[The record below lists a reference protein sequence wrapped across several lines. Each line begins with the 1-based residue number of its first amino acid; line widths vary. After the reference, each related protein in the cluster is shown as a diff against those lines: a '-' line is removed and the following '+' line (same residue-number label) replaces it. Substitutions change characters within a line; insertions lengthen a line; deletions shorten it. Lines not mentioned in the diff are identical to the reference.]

1 MDLLPSSHAEFSS
14 SKYWDSFFKK
24 RGQAAFEWYGE
35 YPELSQVLHKYI
47 KPVDK
52 VLVVGC
58 GNSRLSEQLYDIGYY
73 NIINIDI
80 SDIVIKQM
88 KSRNAEKRPKMV
100 YQNMDMLNMEYT
112 DSEFNVVLDKGT
124 LDALMTDDTPD
135 VQEQVNKM
143 FAEINR
149 ILKIGGRYICIS
161 LAQGHILQKLLTY
174 FPDEGWMVR
183 VHKVEQNISSDTT
196 KRDFQLPTFA
206 FVCTKFKSVPQMENK
221 LLEVCMDDSGK
232 LNRVKTTLDVM
243 KAVEEQQHYAMIR
256 QSLVNKSHID
266 EDISLDLCVSSSDIP
281 RYTLH
286 IVDNLHAR
294 RHHQIF
300 AVFIVP
306 QGRETEWLFGDREGR
321 KQLADSAGFKRLIVV
336 LLHREHKYDNMDSIK
351 SELSSKVMEL
361 SPTGMDRQLQ
371 VPFLSVGQDIGQRTI
386 KYEGH
391 SALSGKFVVE
401 DVEGDNKQILRR
413 LVFYSNKNI
422 VQSESRLIQEIKRKA
437 KSRKKKTLVVV
448 DHSYLAC
455 QHHVA
460 MVSGISLY
468 QCFTSSVGKVHQN
481 LCILDHWLQ
490 VGLVPHHSE
499 RTGTRLAD
507 CPIIRRLFP
516 DAKTP
521 YKGAAQLG
529 LISVDVVELDSAIVE
544 VATKWFGFVEDER
557 MKIYVG
563 DGLKFIENKA
573 LQGSENVYDIIMFD
587 IDSKDKTRGISS
599 PPTEFIQ
606 KDFLEKVA
614 KILHD
619 NGLFILNLVCRDK
632 ELKKSILDDLKII
645 FPRIYCN
652 KIEDEVNEIIYIS
665 KQGDIEKHEMS
676 KIVQQSKDN
685 AKHLETVAR
694 QHTDTWDS
702 DVDLASQLDNLE
714 IF

>member
-468 QCFTSSVGKVHQN
+468 QCFTSS
-481 LCILDHWLQ
+481 
-490 VGLVPHHSE
+490 
-499 RTGTRLAD
+499 
-507 CPIIRRLFP
+507 
-516 DAKTP
+516 
-521 YKGAAQLG
+521 
-529 LISVDVVELDSAIVE
+529 ISVDVVELDSAIVE